1 MKLTVAKK
9 LYLGFSI
16 NLLIVLIFGIY
27 ILIKMQSNKEVSKQT
42 IEIFNPSK
50 ALINDYYG
58 IVDNSKMLIKGW
70 VFIDRLP
77 NTPDKLRLKNLHDSI
92 FPALVNN
99 ANALTEKWDE
109 KEKAIFEE
117 ITITVRDS
125 LFDLHKTIMS
135 KLSNF
140 ESYDDPDVVFEIQPM
155 VEEGGLVIEKSN
167 HILAS
172 LAKLRTNFSEEAEQK
187 NISVIQSYGAFQT
200 SVIIILLLLIIT
212 SAAIAFAVS
221 RSIIVPIHRLKGVLN
236 EMGQGN
242 ILNIE
247 LKETNDEIG
256 EMTISLNNLIQ
267 QLRIIIRDIKKSSQM
282 LSELSIVMTNNA
294 EKVSGSAN
302 NQASSVEEVSALIE
316 EILSHID
323 QNAENVLV
331 AEKHVK
337 KVVTEI
343 ESNSKNVNDTVAA
356 LQNISEKINVIN
368 EITFQ
373 TNLLSLNAAVEA
385 ARAGQLGKGFAVV
398 AAEVGKLAERS
409 KSSSADIEQ
418 LSISGIKIAQTT
430 QNMSN
435 ELIPNIQV
443 TDKLIHE
450 VASIGMELKEGVRQ
464 INDAIMQLSQI
475 ANQNT
480 SMAENMTE
488 SSKKV
493 SNQASNLK
501 NSINFFNI

>member
-9 LYLGFSI
+9 LYLGFSF
-16 NLLIVLIFGIY
+16 NLLIVLIFGAY

-42 IEIFNPSK
+42 IEIYNPSK
-50 ALINDYYG
+50 ALINDYYSL
-58 IVDNSKMLIKGW
+58 VDNSKMLIKGW

-77 NTPDKLRLKNLHDSI
+77 DTPDKLRLKKLHDSV
-92 FPALVNN
+92 FPTLINE
-99 ANALTEKWDE
+99 ANPLTQKWDE
-109 KEKAIFEE
+109 KDKAIFEE
-117 ITITVRDS
+117 ITSTVRDT
-125 LFDLHKTIMS
+125 LFDLHKTIMN
-135 KLSNF
+135 KLTNF
-140 ESYDDPDVVFEIQPM
+140 ESYDDPDVLFEIQPM
-155 VEEGGLVIEKSN
+155 VEEGGLVIERTN
-167 HILAS
+167 HILIS
-172 LAKLRTNFSEEAEQK
+172 LAKLRTSIAEKAEQK
-187 NISVIQSYGAFQT
+187 NMNVMQSYSAFQT
-200 SVIIILLLLIIT
+200 TVIIILLLLIVT
-212 SAAIAFAVS
+212 SAAIAFGVS
-221 RSIIVPIHRLKGVLN
+221 RSIIVPILRLKGVLN

-242 ILNIE
+242 FPNIE
-247 LKETNDEIG
+247 LKETGDEIG

-267 QLRIIIRDIKKSSQM
+267 QLRIIIRDIKKSSKM
-282 LSELSIVMTNNA
+282 LSELSVVMINNA
-294 EKVSGSAN
+294 EEVSNGAN

-323 QNAENVLV
+323 QNTENVLV

-343 ESNSKNVNDTVAA
+343 ESNSKNVNDTVSA
-356 LQNISEKINVIN
+356 LQNISAKINVIN

-398 AAEVGKLAERS
+398 ATEVGKLAERS

-435 ELIPNIQV
+435 ELIPNIQI
-443 TDKLIHE
+443 TDQLIHE
-450 VASIGMELKEGVRQ
+450 VAAIGMELKEGVRQ

-475 ANQNT
+475 ANKNT
-480 SMAENMTE
+480 SMAENMTS

-493 SNQASNLK
+493 SSQASNLK